1 MSRAGILAIVL
12 LGLQMMPLETVAG
25 LGIRSRIERALA
37 KGGEFSEWR
46 GTALTPKLVRFTC
59 EQTGEPNAENVL
71 KVIRQ
76 FRSTGAAYWP
86 RPIGIA
92 RHEKRGRYGAWDAAD
107 VEHQVWFKL
116 EKPLA
121 DGETRK
127 FHLPDGRLAD
137 FTYRASVPTPIIKF
151 NQLGYV
157 PSAEEKYA
165 YVGEW
170 AGTAGEI
177 SLEVKDFYLIDAA
190 TGKAVFSG
198 TARQRPEDCK
208 TAEGVPWTG
217 DSPWELDFSEVRKPG
232 RYWLE
237 IPGIGRSDPFPIGNE
252 TIEKAFEI
260 HMAGMRRQR
269 CGACCHQYAYRGN
282 FPADDHY
289 GLPNGKRK
297 FGFFDWEGNPVA
309 GISHFAVIDANV
321 DRCKRNEKVRV
332 EGGWHDA
339 ADYDRRPYHLQAVGD
354 FAALALLRPSCTN
367 ALEEA
372 YWGLRHLLAVQESS
386 GGVGTW
392 IETIAHPSVGEGP
405 TSEPKRLVYFI
416 ARPTR
421 NSTLEFAAYAAMTAL
436 AIRESKGW
444 EESEL
449 WRPRF
454 VALTNAADRAW
465 RFAVDKTN
473 GESWVVDYGKKN
485 LVYRQN
491 NELEGASLVKASFD
505 LSLLTGND
513 SYMEPVKE
521 NLPQV
526 ERAICQGGSWKSS
539 PLIFIELD
547 HFERMLDSCLR
558 SPYKAYVGKVKA
570 EAEEILEQLESAW
583 PYRTPWHSPESG
595 HVTRMG
601 WGFNLPLTR
610 ARILIAAHAMTW
622 QEKYINAAYLAN
634 DCHNG
639 ANPEG
644 ETYTSGLGIRPT
656 RRYLDLEGKYPA
668 GITPYR
674 LCFSIEQKCID
685 WALPD
690 DLPNL
695 WPIWRRYANVEIGS
709 VRNSEFSVWET
720 IAPAAVVTG
729 YLSAYAKEGRPNG
742 GL

>member
-1 MSRAGILAIVL
+1 MNVRIVL
-12 LGLQMMPLETVAG
+12 ASVLLALLAFPGEASA
-25 LGIRSRIERALA
+25 GIRSRIERALA
-37 KGGEFSEWR
+37 KDGEISEWR
-46 GTALTPKLVRFTC
+46 GVALTPGLVRFTC
-59 EQTGEPNAENVL
+59 EQTGEKSPENVL
-71 KVIRQ
+71 KTIRL
-76 FRSTGAAYWP
+76 FRSKCPAYWP
-86 RPIGIA
+86 RPIGIS
-92 RHEKRGRYGAWDAAD
+92 RHERSGRYGVWEAAD
-107 VEHQVWFKL
+107 VEHQVWFRL
-116 EKPLA
+116 GKPLA
-121 DGETRK
+121 DGESRS
-127 FHLPDGRLAD
+127 FQLPDGRSAE
-137 FTYRASVPTPIIKF
+137 FTYRKSVPTPVIKF

-177 SLEVKDFYLIDAA
+177 PLEVKDFRLIDVK
-190 TGKAVFSG
+190 TGKSVFTG
-198 TARQRPEDCK
+198 TARQRPEDCR
-208 TAEGVPWTG
+208 TADGVPWTG
-217 DSPWELDFSEVRKPG
+217 ESPWELDFSEVTKPG
-232 RYWLE
+232 LYRLE
-237 IPGIGRSDPFPIGNE
+237 VPGVGCSDSFPIGNE
-252 TIEKAFEI
+252 SIDRAFEI

-269 CGACCHQYAYRGN
+269 CGTSCHQYAYRGN

-289 GLPNGKRK
+289 GLPGGSRK
-297 FGFFDWEGNPVA
+297 FGFFDQDGQPMPDV
-309 GISHFAVIDANV
+309 SHFAIIDANV

-372 YWGLRHLLAVQESS
+372 YWGLRHLLAAQEAS

-392 IETIAHPSVGEGP
+392 IETVAHPGVGDGP
-405 TSEPKRLVYFI
+405 NAEPRRNVYFI
-416 ARPTR
+416 SRPTR
-421 NSTLEFAAYAAMTAL
+421 NSTLEFAAFAAMTAL
-436 AIRESKGW
+436 AVREAEGW
-444 EESEL
+444 EESKL

-454 VALTNAADRAW
+454 VTLTNAADRAW
-465 RFAVDKTN
+465 RFAMNKAN
-473 GESWVVDYGKKN
+473 GESWTLDFGKRR
-485 LVYRQN
+485 LVYRQD
-491 NELEGASLVKASFD
+491 NELRADVLLKASFD
-505 LSLLTGND
+505 LSLLTDDD
-513 SYMEPVKE
+513 SYMVPVRE
-521 NLPQV
+521 ALPQV
-526 ERAICQGGSWKSS
+526 GRVLGSGGGWKSS
-539 PLIFIELD
+539 PLLFIELD
-547 HFERMLDSCLR
+547 HFERLLDNSLR
-558 SPYKAYVGKVKA
+558 PFYKSYVGKVKA
-570 EAEEILEQLESAW
+570 DADAILEQLESAW
-583 PYRTPWHSPESG
+583 PYRMPWHPPASG
-595 HVTRMG
+595 HATKLG

-668 GITPYR
+668 GVTPYR
-674 LCFSIEQKCID
+674 LCYFIEQRCVD

-729 YLSAYAKEGRPNG
+729 YLSAYAKEGRSG
-742 GL
+742 DDL